1 MKNELRNGK
10 EEEELRIT
18 EQNEQHRGAEWE
30 LKIQDN
36 INLNTREQMRI
47 TLPLMKTSTNL
58 NRSHTKS

>member
-18 EQNEQHRGAEWE
+18 EHNEKHRGTEWE